1 MKKLG
6 AKLSRSSAANVL
18 GLIGACVLVDAA
30 WRWNATAGLAAL
42 GVLLVFVGW
51 AVDE

>member
-1 MKKLG
+1 MRKL
-6 AKLSRSSAANVL
+6 ARKLSRSAAANVL
-18 GLIGACVLVDAA
+18 GAVGAIALVDAA
-30 WRWNATAGLAAL
+30 WRWNTTAGIAAL